1 MPPIFWIN
9 GKCQLQIFCHFIKVS
24 KRRDDLII
32 FIALSPPSKGPS
44 NVLISQFALDWLSRN
59 WYFMDVINNFIFVCS
74 YEMKNCRIIIRAAQG
89 DSIKFKAFAV
99 DPSAGFLFLTKFNLQ
114 NRTNASLSRYTLDGM
129 NEVSLIKGKMFYP
142 HELTLDIALKRIYFL
157 DHHFDFIQ
165 QCDYDGGNRKFLQKL
180 PLMKFQRIVFF
191 ENNFFGAVTQKNSSI
206 VQISKSSS
214 SFKKGLAENLK
225 ENTKMMKIFHQQTQP
240 SNAGKS
246 KVCAANNKCEHLCVP
261 VVDGSSSKVMEKC
274 ICKEGFIALESGK
287 CSLKDSTKFIMF
299 VEENPRILKAVETDN
314 LIEQAISP
322 IVGFKSNIAYDVD
335 LNKKLIYYTSYAD
348 SYV

>member
-1 MPPIFWIN
+1 
-9 GKCQLQIFCHFIKVS
+9 
-24 KRRDDLII
+24 
-32 FIALSPPSKGPS
+32 
-44 NVLISQFALDWLSRN
+44 
-59 WYFMDVINNFIFVCS
+59 MDVINNFIFVCS
-74 YEMKNCRIIIRAAQG
+74 HEMKNCRIIIRAAQG
-89 DSIKFKAFAV
+89 DSIKFKAFVV

-114 NRTNASLSRYTLDGM
+114 NRTNASLSRFTLDGM

-180 PLMKFQRIVFF
+180 PLMKFHRIVFF

-214 SFKKGLAENLK
+214 SFKKVLAENLK

-246 KVCAANNKCEHLCVP
+246 KVCAANNKCE
-261 VVDGSSSKVMEKC
+261 K
-274 ICKEGFIALESGK
+274 
-287 CSLKDSTKFIMF
+287 
-299 VEENPRILKAVETDN
+299 RIYSIRKW
-314 LIEQAISP
+314 
-322 IVGFKSNIAYDVD
+322 KM
-335 LNKKLIYYTSYAD
+335 
-348 SYV
+348 